1 MRGRDARTG
10 LSDGQVQALETTRFR
25 VHWIDETGSTNDDL
39 MASAAQ
45 GAPDG
50 SVLMAD
56 HQTTGHGRR
65 GRTWEAPRGSSLLVS
80 ILLRP
85 ELDPDHLHLLT
96 IAVGVAA
103 AEAVDE
109 ELAVTVGLKWPNDL
123 VAATAAGERKLGG
136 ILAEA
141 AWSGDELDAVVIGLG
156 LNVDWPDRVPE
167 ELTDIAVALSQLT
180 DEVLDR
186 GDLVVALLLR
196 LEAILV
202 DPARSALLERWAHL
216 ATTLGRD
223 VRVEL
228 ASGAIVVGRATGLT
242 EDGHL
247 VVETDAGVEEIT
259 AGDVQHLRP
268 A

>member
-10 LSDGQVQALETTRFR
+10 FSDGQLQALATTRFT
-25 VHWIDETGSTNDDL
+25 VHWVDSTGSTNDDL
-39 MASAAQ
+39 RAAAAD

-50 SVLMAD
+50 SVLLAD
-56 HQTTGHGRR
+56 HQTSGHGRQ
-65 GRTWEAPRGSSLLVS
+65 GRTWEAPPGSSLLVS
-80 ILLRP
+80 VLLRP

-109 ELAVTVGLKWPNDL
+109 ELAVAVGLKWPNDL
-123 VAATAAGERKLGG
+123 VAATPAGERKLGG

-141 AWSGDELDAVVIGLG
+141 TWSGDELDAVVVGLG
-156 LNVDWPDRVPE
+156 LNVDWPDPVPDD
-167 ELTDIAVALSQLT
+167 LAGIAVALNHLT
-180 DEVLDR
+180 DEDIDR
-186 GDLVVALLLR
+186 GDLLVALLLR
-196 LEAILV
+196 LDAVLV
-202 DPARSALLERWAHL
+202 DPERSALLERWAHL

-228 ASGAIVVGRATGLT
+228 ASGDTVVGRATGLT
-242 EDGHL
+242 DTGRL
-247 VVETDAGVEEIT
+247 VVETADGVEEIT
-259 AGDVQHLRP
+259 AGDVHHLRP